1 MKGSEKDST
10 PSVPEV
16 SSSQY
21 IPNPPNAFTPE
32 FLKRVGE
39 RDEPLTA
46 GEADM
51 AGPWQIEEI
60 PGSGWGLFRLGEGSA
75 RRFRPFA
82 VFRRRS
88 VALLAAAILPG
99 TGRDAAFRLQV
110 DPELAGYAVV
120 ASGELVGHLA
130 LFDDQVIAGL
140 HVAEMLVRSPESL
153 ARLLEAAGAITLER
167 AGAILDLQVAGPEG
181 RPAPD

>member
-1 MKGSEKDST
+1 MKGSEENST
-10 PSVPEV
+10 PSVPDV

-21 IPNPPNAFTPE
+21 PVNPANAFTPE

-51 AGPWQIEEI
+51 AGPWQLEEI
-60 PGSGWGLFRLGEGSA
+60 PGSGWGLFRLGEEPA

-120 ASGELVGHLA
+120 GSGELVGHLA
-130 LFDDQVIAGL
+130 LFDDRLIEAL

-153 ARLLEAAGAITLER
+153 ARLLEAAGAIALER
-167 AGAILDLQVAGPEG
+167 AGAILDRQVAGPES
-181 RPAPD
+181 

>member
-1 MKGSEKDST
+1 MKGSEKDSI

-21 IPNPPNAFTPE
+21 IPNPPNAFTSE

-39 RDEPLTA
+39 RDEPFMA

-51 AGPWQIEEI
+51 AGPWQLEEI
-60 PGSGWGLFRLGEGSA
+60 PGSGWGLFRLGEDSA

-99 TGRDAAFRLQV
+99 TGRDPAFRLQL

-120 ASGELVGHLA
+120 GSGELVGHLA
-130 LFDDQVIAGL
+130 LYDDRVIEAL

-153 ARLLEAAGAITLER
+153 ARLLEAAGAIALER
-167 AGAILDLQVAGPEG
+167 TGAILDRQLAGQE
-181 RPAPD
+181 A